1 MTSPVFY
8 SVALV
13 GFDSDFFPFL
23 SSSPRYILV
32 IYFASDPDFQKVSL
46 HIVAYPLS

>member
-1 MTSPVFY
+1 MSHIFH

-13 GFDSDFFPFL
+13 GFDSDFVPFL

-32 IYFASDPDFQKVSL
+32 IYFASDPDFQKV
-46 HIVAYPLS
+46 